1 MDTHTLTDAE
11 QHPHLTPAET
21 WKQLLESAK
30 KSSDPEQG
38 MVAEEMEKTETI
50 FQPSQEAGHKEI
62 LRLLRENEPDSIT
75 VVAVGPMTNLALA
88 AAEDPETF
96 LKLKEVVVMGGTLY
110 EPGNVRTPPP
120 TAPKSSIGVLPAFS
134 LIKHAPGRMRDM
146 LNGRNQITPTA
157 EFNTFADSIAAARV
171 YALTSPK
178 PHTTMPPTPPAPPGQ
193 SEGKHPP
200 PFLAPYPDKLSRQ
213 LKVTLFP
220 LDITEKHVLTRGEFN
235 KVVHPHLQSHSPL
248 AEWMSAFME
257 ATFQKIES
265 LHPEVTGNPVSLSLH
280 DPLCVWYC
288 MADGD
293 PKWKVIADE
302 DIRVETSGQWTRG
315 MNVIDRRSRTKRKDD
330 DPSEVAGDTDGW
342 LSGGHGNRL
351 QRCVGSPGEKVF
363 GTFLLE
369 RVLS

>member
-1 MDTHTLTDAE
+1 
-11 QHPHLTPAET
+11 
-21 WKQLLESAK
+21 
-30 KSSDPEQG
+30 

-50 FQPSQEAGHKEI
+50 FQPSQEPGHKEI

-75 VVAVGPMTNLALA
+75 VVAIGPLTNLALA

-96 LKLKEVVVMGGTLY
+96 LKLKEVVVMGGTLH
-110 EPGNVRTPPP
+110 EPGNVRKSPSPLPPKTPQPLNM
-120 TAPKSSIGVLPAFS
+120 AEPAFR
-134 LIKHAPGRMRDM
+134 LIKHAPGRIRDM
-146 LNGRNQITPTA
+146 LNTRNQITPTA

-193 SEGKHPP
+193 PEGRHPP
-200 PFLAPYPDKLSRQ
+200 PFLAPYPAKLSRQ
-213 LKVTLFP
+213 LNVTLFP
-220 LDITEKHVLTRGEFN
+220 LDITEKHELTRGDFN
-235 KVVHPHLQSHSPL
+235 KTLQPALEAQSPL
-248 AEWMSAFME
+248 AEWMAAFME

-265 LHPEVTGNPVSLSLH
+265 LHPEVRGDVVSLALH

-288 MADGD
+288 MADED
-293 PKWKVIADE
+293 PKWKVTKDE

-315 MNVIDRRSRTKRKDD
+315 MNVIDRRSRTKKDD
-330 DPSEVAGDTDGW
+330 GDEGEVAGDTDGW

-351 QRCVGSPGEKVF
+351 QRCVGSPGEKIF